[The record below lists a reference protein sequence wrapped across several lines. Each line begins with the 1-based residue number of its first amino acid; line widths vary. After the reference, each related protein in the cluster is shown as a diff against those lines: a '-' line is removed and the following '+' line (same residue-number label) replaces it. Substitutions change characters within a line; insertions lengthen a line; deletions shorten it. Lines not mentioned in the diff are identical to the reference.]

1 MPTNAWNA
9 SFYDQK
15 HSFVSEYGKSLIPL
29 LEPQTSESIL
39 DIGCGTGHLTKAIA
53 ESGAHVVGIDSS
65 SGMIETARTTYPDLE
80 FLVADAR
87 NFSFPTPFDAIFS
100 NAALHWI
107 PEAEEVVRNIAAAL
121 KPGGRFV
128 AEFGGKGNIATIIAA
143 LQQSLREIAHIEA
156 DFGWYYPS
164 IGEYTSLLE
173 QYGLAVQL
181 ASLFDRPTKLEDGE
195 KGLRNW
201 LLMFRGDMLQN
212 MPDEMKSQVIE
223 RTEAK
228 AHDLLFK
235 EDHWIA
241 DYRRLRIVARKDR
254 SATCSETRAIVI
266 GRSPTK
272 ELLGHP
278 RQ

>member
-1 MPTNAWNA
+1 MRTKAWNA
-9 SFYDQK
+9 SFDDQK

-65 SGMIETARTTYPDLE
+65 SGMIETARTTYPDVE

-156 DFGWYYPS
+156 DLGWYYPS

-181 ASLFDRPTKLEDGE
+181 ALLFDRPTKLEDGE

-228 AHDLLFK
+228 ARDLLFK

-241 DYRRLRIVARKDR
+241 DYRRLRVVAYKASLRR
-254 SATCSETRAIVI
+254 PST
-266 GRSPTK
+266 
-272 ELLGHP
+272 
-278 RQ
+278 

>member
-1 MPTNAWNA
+1 MPTNTWNA
-9 SFYDQK
+9 PLYNQK

-29 LEPQTSESIL
+29 LEPQPGESIL

-65 SGMIETARTTYPDLE
+65 SSMIETARTTYPDLE

-107 PEAEEVVRNIAAAL
+107 PEAEEVVRCIATAL

-128 AEFGGKGNIATIIAA
+128 AEFGGKGNIATIIAT
-143 LQQSLREIAHIEA
+143 LQQSLREIAYMEA

-173 QYGLAVQL
+173 QYGLAVQMAL
-181 ASLFDRPTKLEDGE
+181 LFDRPTKLEDGE

-201 LLMFRGDMLQN
+201 LLMFRGDMLQS
-212 MPDEMKSQVIE
+212 MSDEMRSQVIE

-228 AHDLLFK
+228 ARDLLFK

-241 DYRRLRIVARKDR
+241 DYRRLRVVAYK
-254 SATCSETRAIVI
+254 A
-266 GRSPTK
+266 
-272 ELLGHP
+272 
-278 RQ
+278 

>member
-1 MPTNAWNA
+1 MPTNNWNA

-29 LEPQTSESIL
+29 LDPQPGESIL
-39 DIGCGTGHLTKAIA
+39 DIGCGTGHLTKVIA
-53 ESGAHVVGIDSS
+53 ESGAHVIGLDSS
-65 SGMIETARTTYPDLE
+65 ASMIEIARTTYPDLE

-107 PEAEEVVRNIAAAL
+107 PEAEEVVRSVAAAL

-128 AEFGGKGNIATIIAA
+128 AELGGKGNIAMIVSA
-143 LQQSLREIAHIEA
+143 LQQSLREVAGIEA

-164 IGEYTSLLE
+164 IGEYTPLLE
-173 QYGLAVQL
+173 RYGLTVRL
-181 ASLFDRPTKLEDGE
+181 ALLFDRPTKLEDGE

-201 LLMFRGDMLQN
+201 LLMFRRDILEN
-212 MPDEMKSQVIE
+212 LPDETRSQVIE

-228 AHDLLFK
+228 ARDLLFK
-235 EDHWIA
+235 GDCWVA
-241 DYRRLRIVARKDR
+241 DYRRLRIVAHKDLVDR
-254 SATCSETRAIVI
+254 R
-266 GRSPTK
+266 
-272 ELLGHP
+272 
-278 RQ
+278 

>member
-1 MPTNAWNA
+1 MPTNNWNA
-9 SFYDQK
+9 SLYDQK
-15 HSFVSEYGKSLIPL
+15 HSFVSEYGKNLIPL
-29 LEPQTSESIL
+29 LEPQPGESIL

-53 ESGAHVVGIDSS
+53 ETGAHVVGIDSS
-65 SGMIETARTTYPDLE
+65 SSMIETARTTYPDLE

-87 NFSFPTPFDAIFS
+87 NLSFPTPFDAVFS

-107 PEAEEVVRNIAAAL
+107 PEAEKVIHSIATAL

-128 AEFGGKGNIATIIAA
+128 AEFGGKGNIAAIMSA
-143 LQQSLREIAHIEA
+143 LQQSLREVADIEA
-156 DFGWYYPS
+156 DFSWYFPS

-181 ASLFDRPTKLEDGE
+181 ALLFDRPTKLEDGE

-201 LLMFRGDMLQN
+201 LLMFRRDMLEN
-212 MPDEMKSQVIE
+212 LPDETRSQVIE

-228 AHDLLFK
+228 ARDLLFK

-241 DYRRLRIVARKDR
+241 DYRRLRIIARK
-254 SATCSETRAIVI
+254 
-266 GRSPTK
+266 G
-272 ELLGHP
+272 G
-278 RQ
+278 

>member
-1 MPTNAWNA
+1 MPTNNWNA
-9 SFYDQK
+9 SLYDQK

-29 LEPQTSESIL
+29 LEPQSGESIL
-39 DIGCGTGHLTKAIA
+39 DVGCGTGHLTKAVA

-65 SGMIETARTTYPDLE
+65 PSMIETARITYPDLE

-87 NFSFPTPFDAIFS
+87 NFSFPIPFDAVFS

-107 PEAEEVVRNIAAAL
+107 PEAEEVVHSIATAL
-121 KPGGRFV
+121 KPCGRFV
-128 AEFGGKGNIATIIAA
+128 AEFGGKGNIATIISA
-143 LQQSLREIAHIEA
+143 LQQSLQEIAHIEA

-173 QYGLAVQL
+173 RYGLAVQL
-181 ASLFDRPTKLEDGE
+181 ALLFDRPTKLEDGE

-201 LLMFRGDMLQN
+201 LLMFRGDMLCS
-212 MPDEMKSQVIE
+212 MSDEMRSRVIE

-228 AHDLLFK
+228 ARDLLFK

-241 DYRRLRIVARKDR
+241 DYRRLRIVAHKD
-254 SATCSETRAIVI
+254 
-266 GRSPTK
+266 
-272 ELLGHP
+272 
-278 RQ
+278 